1 MTASGRGP
9 RRWFFD
15 AWSTF
20 YDLPP
25 VQRAVYRPV
34 HEAVLKVLVRRS
46 PSSVLDIGCGTGI
59 LTARIRDGLPSAAVW
74 GCDFS
79 LGMLHQ
85 ATSQRAA
92 PGQWVQGDATR
103 LPLRDAAVEA
113 VVSTEA
119 FHWFPDADAALS
131 EFRRI
136 LVPGGTLLLG
146 LVNVRTTAGSRAFD
160 AGFRAVGQPAHWP
173 TRQELANRLSSAG
186 FAVEEQRRVVRPF
199 GLVLPTVVT
208 VATAA

>member
-1 MTASGRGP
+1 VTGAEGGP

-15 AWSTF
+15 AWSGF

-59 LTARIRDGLPSAAVW
+59 LTARIRDGLPSSAVW

-79 LGMLHQ
+79 LGMLRQ
-85 ATSQRAA
+85 ASAHRGA
-92 PGQWVQGDATR
+92 PGQWIHGDATR
-103 LPLRDAAVEA
+103 LPLRSSAVEA

-119 FHWFPDADAALS
+119 FHWFPDADTALA

-136 LVPGGTLLLG
+136 LVPGGSLLLG
-146 LVNVRTTAGSRAFD
+146 LVNVRTRAGSRAFD

-173 TRQELANRLSSAG
+173 TRQELAGRLAGAG
-186 FAVEEQRRVVRPF
+186 FVVEEQRRVVRPF
-199 GLVLPTVVT
+199 GILLPTVVT

>member
-1 MTASGRGP
+1 MTGAGRGP
-9 RRWFFD
+9 GRWFFD
-15 AWSTF
+15 AWSSF

-34 HEAVLKVLVRRS
+34 HEAVLKVLLRRS
-46 PSSVLDIGCGTGI
+46 PAAVLDIGCGTGI
-59 LTARIRDGLPSAAVW
+59 LTTRIRDTLPASAVW

-85 ATSQRAA
+85 AASHRAA

-103 LPLRDAAVEA
+103 LPLREGSVEA

-136 LVPGGTLLLG
+136 LAPGGILVLG
-146 LVNVRTTAGSRAFD
+146 LVNVRTRAGSKAFD

-173 TRQELANRLSSAG
+173 TRQELADRLGAAG
-186 FAVEEQRRVVRPF
+186 FAVEDQRRVVRPF

-208 VATAA
+208 VATTA

>member
-1 MTASGRGP
+1 MTDGQRGP

-15 AWSTF
+15 IWSGV

-34 HEAVLKVLVRRS
+34 HEAVLEVLHRRA

-59 LTARIRDGLPSAAVW
+59 LTARVREACPGATVC

-79 LGMLHQ
+79 LGMLRQ
-85 ATSQRAA
+85 ASQHRFA
-92 PGQWVQGDATR
+92 PRHWVQGDAAR
-103 LPLRDAAVEA
+103 LPLRSRSLDA

-119 FHWFPDADAALS
+119 FHWFPDSDAALS
-131 EFRRI
+131 EFHRV
-136 LVPGGTLLLG
+136 LVSGGTLVLG
-146 LVNVRTTAGSRAFD
+146 LVNLRTQAASRMFD

-173 TRQELANRLSSAG
+173 TRPELAARLDAAG
-186 FAVEEQRRVVRPF
+186 FTIAERRRVARPL
-199 GLVLPTVVT
+199 GVVLPTVVT
-208 VATAA
+208 VATAL

>member
-1 MTASGRGP
+1 MSSPERGP

-34 HEAVLKVLVRRS
+34 HEAVLNVLIRRS
-46 PSSVLDIGCGTGI
+46 PRSVLDIGCGTGI
-59 LTARIRDGLPSAAVW
+59 LTARIRDGLPASAVW

-85 ATSQRAA
+85 ASSHRAA
-92 PGQWVQGDATR
+92 PGQWIQGDATR
-103 LPLRDAAVEA
+103 LPMRDAAVEA

-119 FHWFPDADAALS
+119 FHWFPDADAALT

-136 LVPGGTLLLG
+136 LVRGGTLLLG
-146 LVNVRTTAGSRAFD
+146 LVNVRTRAGSRAFD

-173 TRQELANRLSSAG
+173 TRHELAGRLAAAG
-186 FAVEEQRRVVRPF
+186 FSVEEQRRVVRPF